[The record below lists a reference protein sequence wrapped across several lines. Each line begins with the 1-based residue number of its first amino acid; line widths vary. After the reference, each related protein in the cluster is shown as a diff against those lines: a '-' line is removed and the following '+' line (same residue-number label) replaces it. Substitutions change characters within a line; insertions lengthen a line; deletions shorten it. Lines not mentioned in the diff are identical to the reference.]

1 MQNLDLRRTIQL
13 YKGMDAR
20 GCKGCVSLQICVCV
34 FLYLCAFA
42 YLSVESGGDSL
53 VYQFLSYQGTKET
66 SNYSD

>member
-42 YLSVESGGDSL
+42 YLSVKS

-66 SNYSD
+66 SNSSD